1 MEEQP
6 ERRFGQGDLLSRLRP
21 DLSGGLA
28 AGLFSGL
35 PTFIELPM
43 TRSNTIVLVVDD
55 KPAVAELL
63 KFSLH
68 EDVWIWHSVPS
79 LAQAWDFIG
88 RERPELL
95 LQESMLRQEG
105 GMRLLARLRG
115 DHRLRERPVI
125 LLAADCAEGERAAC
139 EAAPPPPAEFI
150 PQPLDEGLES
160 RVLRS
165 GRLVLDPLSC
175 SVRVGSHK
183 VEVRHAEYRLLRFLL
198 CHPGQVFSRAQLLA
212 HLWET
217 PDTLDQRTVDV
228 HVLRLRK
235 ALGRAKSLIK
245 TVRGAGY
252 MLSAS

>member
-1 MEEQP
+1 
-6 ERRFGQGDLLSRLRP
+6 
-21 DLSGGLA
+21 
-28 AGLFSGL
+28 
-35 PTFIELPM
+35 M
-43 TRSNTIVLVVDD
+43 TTANTIVLVVDD
-55 KPAVAELL
+55 KPAIAELL
-63 KFSLH
+63 KYSLH
-68 EDVWIWHSVPS
+68 EDEWIWHSVPS

-115 DHRLRERPVI
+115 DRRLREQPVI
-125 LLAADCAEGERAAC
+125 LLAAECEAGERPLPSPL
-139 EAAPPPPAEFI
+139 PPPEFI
-150 PQPLDEGLES
+150 PQQPPGEALEE
-160 RVLRS
+160 RLLRS

-175 SVRVGSHK
+175 SVRVGNHK

-198 CHPGQVFSRAQLLA
+198 CHPGQVFSRAQLLE
-212 HLWET
+212 HLWEAHAA
-217 PDTLDQRTVDV
+217 LDERTIDV

-252 MLSAS
+252 MLSPA

>member
-1 MEEQP
+1 
-6 ERRFGQGDLLSRLRP
+6 
-21 DLSGGLA
+21 
-28 AGLFSGL
+28 
-35 PTFIELPM
+35 M
-43 TRSNTIVLVVDD
+43 TTANTIVLVVDD
-55 KPAVAELL
+55 KPAIAELL
-63 KFSLH
+63 KYSLH
-68 EDVWIWHSVPS
+68 EDEWVWHSVPS

-115 DHRLRERPVI
+115 DRRLRDKPVI
-125 LLAADCAEGERAAC
+125 LLAAECTEGERD
-139 EAAPPPPAEFI
+139 APPPPLPEFI
-150 PQPLDEGLES
+150 PQPLPEDAPDERL
-160 RVLRS
+160 LRL

-175 SVRVGSHK
+175 SVRVGNHK

-198 CHPGQVFSRAQLLA
+198 CHPGQVFSRAQLLE
-212 HLWET
+212 HLWASH
-217 PDTLDQRTVDV
+217 DTLDQRTVDV

-252 MLSAS
+252 MLSSA

>member
-1 MEEQP
+1 
-6 ERRFGQGDLLSRLRP
+6 
-21 DLSGGLA
+21 
-28 AGLFSGL
+28 
-35 PTFIELPM
+35 M
-43 TRSNTIVLVVDD
+43 TTANTIVLVVDD
-55 KPAVAELL
+55 KPAIAELL
-63 KFSLH
+63 KYSLH
-68 EDVWIWHSVPS
+68 EDEWIWHSVPS

-115 DHRLRERPVI
+115 TRALREKPVI
-125 LLAADCAEGERAAC
+125 LLAADCTDGERT
-139 EAAPPPPAEFI
+139 APPPPPVSDFI
-150 PQPLDEGLES
+150 PQPPPEEAPDERL
-160 RVLRS
+160 LRL

-175 SVRVGSHK
+175 SVRVGNHK

-198 CHPGQVFSRAQLLA
+198 CHPGQVFSRAQLLE
-212 HLWET
+212 HLWESH
-217 PDTLDQRTVDV
+217 DTLDQRTVDV

-252 MLSAS
+252 MLSA

>member
-1 MEEQP
+1 
-6 ERRFGQGDLLSRLRP
+6 
-21 DLSGGLA
+21 
-28 AGLFSGL
+28 
-35 PTFIELPM
+35 M
-43 TRSNTIVLVVDD
+43 TTANTIVLVIDD
-55 KPAVAELL
+55 KPAIAELL

-68 EDVWIWHSVPS
+68 EDEWVWHNVPS

-95 LQESMLRQEG
+95 LQESMLRHEG

-115 DHRLRERPVI
+115 DRRLREQPVI
-125 LLAADCAEGERAAC
+125 LLAADCAEGERAL
-139 EAAPPPPAEFI
+139 APGVPVSHPEFI
-150 PQPLDEGLES
+150 PQPAPADDALNGVHNGGRDGIRENSPES
-160 RVLRS
+160 RLLRS

-175 SVRVGSHK
+175 SVRVGNHK

-198 CHPGQVFSRAQLLA
+198 CHPGQVFSRTQLLEQ
-212 HLWET
+212 LWEAHES
-217 PDTLDQRTVDV
+217 LDQRTVDV

-252 MLSAS
+252 MLSPG

>member
-1 MEEQP
+1 
-6 ERRFGQGDLLSRLRP
+6 
-21 DLSGGLA
+21 
-28 AGLFSGL
+28 
-35 PTFIELPM
+35 M
-43 TRSNTIVLVVDD
+43 TTANTIVLVVDD
-55 KPAVAELL
+55 KPAIAELL
-63 KFSLH
+63 RYSLH
-68 EDVWIWHSVPS
+68 EEEWIWHSVPS

-115 DHRLRERPVI
+115 AGGLREKPVI
-125 LLAADCAEGERAAC
+125 LLAADCLDTERAAPVP
-139 EAAPPPPAEFI
+139 APEFI
-150 PQPLDEGLES
+150 PQPPPEEAPDERL
-160 RVLRS
+160 LRS

-198 CHPGQVFSRAQLLA
+198 CHPGQVFSRAELLE
-212 HLWET
+212 HLWEAHES
-217 PDTLDQRTVDV
+217 LDQRTVDV

-252 MLSAS
+252 MLSPA

>member
-1 MEEQP
+1 
-6 ERRFGQGDLLSRLRP
+6 
-21 DLSGGLA
+21 
-28 AGLFSGL
+28 
-35 PTFIELPM
+35 M
-43 TRSNTIVLVVDD
+43 TTANTIVLVIDD
-55 KPAVAELL
+55 KPAIAELL

-68 EDVWIWHSVPS
+68 EDEWVWHNVPS

-95 LQESMLRQEG
+95 LQESMLRHEG

-115 DHRLRERPVI
+115 DRRLREQPVI
-125 LLAADCAEGERAAC
+125 LLAADCADGER
-139 EAAPPPPAEFI
+139 PQGHPVPVSHPEFI
-150 PQPLDEGLES
+150 PQAPADEARELSPES
-160 RVLRS
+160 RLLRS

-175 SVRVGSHK
+175 SVRVGNHK

-198 CHPGQVFSRAQLLA
+198 CHPGQVFSRTQLLEQ
-212 HLWET
+212 LWEAHAS
-217 PDTLDQRTVDV
+217 LDQRTVDV

-252 MLSAS
+252 MLSPT

>member
-1 MEEQP
+1 
-6 ERRFGQGDLLSRLRP
+6 
-21 DLSGGLA
+21 
-28 AGLFSGL
+28 
-35 PTFIELPM
+35 
-43 TRSNTIVLVVDD
+43 
-55 KPAVAELL
+55 
-63 KFSLH
+63 
-68 EDVWIWHSVPS
+68 VPS

-115 DHRLRERPVI
+115 AKGLRERPVI
-125 LLAADCAEGERAAC
+125 LLAAECKDGERTAAQC
-139 EAAPPPPAEFI
+139 EPAAPPVPAFGPHPPPEDAPEER
-150 PQPLDEGLES
+150 L
-160 RVLRS
+160 LRS

-198 CHPGQVFSRAQLLA
+198 CHPGQVFSRAQLLE
-212 HLWET
+212 HLWESH
-217 PDTLDQRTVDV
+217 DTLDQRTVDV

-252 MLSAS
+252 MLASS

>member
-1 MEEQP
+1 
-6 ERRFGQGDLLSRLRP
+6 
-21 DLSGGLA
+21 
-28 AGLFSGL
+28 
-35 PTFIELPM
+35 M
-43 TRSNTIVLVVDD
+43 TTANTIVLVVDD
-55 KPAVAELL
+55 KPAIAELL
-63 KFSLH
+63 KYSLH
-68 EDVWIWHSVPS
+68 EDEWIWHSVPS

-115 DHRLRERPVI
+115 DRRLRERPVI
-125 LLAADCAEGERAAC
+125 LLAAECTDGERS
-139 EAAPPPPAEFI
+139 APPPPPIPEFI
-150 PQPLDEGLES
+150 PQPPLDEAPDERL
-160 RVLRS
+160 LRS

-198 CHPGQVFSRAQLLA
+198 CHPGQVFSRAQLLE
-212 HLWET
+212 HLWESH
-217 PDTLDQRTVDV
+217 DTLDQRTVDV

-252 MLSAS
+252 MLSPA

>member
-1 MEEQP
+1 
-6 ERRFGQGDLLSRLRP
+6 
-21 DLSGGLA
+21 
-28 AGLFSGL
+28 
-35 PTFIELPM
+35 M
-43 TRSNTIVLVVDD
+43 TTANTIVLVVDD
-55 KPAVAELL
+55 KPAIAELL
-63 KFSLH
+63 KYSLH
-68 EDVWIWHSVPS
+68 EEEWIWHSVPS

-115 DHRLRERPVI
+115 AGGLREKPVI
-125 LLAADCAEGERAAC
+125 LLAADCPDAERK
-139 EAAPPPPAEFI
+139 APSPAPEFI
-150 PQPLDEGLES
+150 PQPPPEEAPDERL
-160 RVLRS
+160 LRS

-183 VEVRHAEYRLLRFLL
+183 IEVRHAEYRLLRFLL
-198 CHPGQVFSRAQLLA
+198 CHPGQVFSRAQLLEQ
-212 HLWET
+212 LWEAH
-217 PDTLDQRTVDV
+217 DTLDQRTVDV

-252 MLSAS
+252 MLSPA

>member
-1 MEEQP
+1 
-6 ERRFGQGDLLSRLRP
+6 
-21 DLSGGLA
+21 
-28 AGLFSGL
+28 
-35 PTFIELPM
+35 M
-43 TRSNTIVLVVDD
+43 TTANTIVLVVDD
-55 KPAVAELL
+55 KPAIAELL
-63 KFSLH
+63 KYSLH
-68 EDVWIWHSVPS
+68 EDEWIWHSVPS

-115 DHRLRERPVI
+115 DRRLREKPVI
-125 LLAADCAEGERAAC
+125 LLAAECGEGERSTP
-139 EAAPPPPAEFI
+139 APAPVPEFI
-150 PQPLDEGLES
+150 PQPPPEEAPDERL
-160 RVLRS
+160 LRS

-198 CHPGQVFSRAQLLA
+198 CHPGQVFSRAELLQ
-212 HLWET
+212 HLWESH
-217 PDTLDQRTVDV
+217 DTLDQRTVDV

-252 MLSAS
+252 MLSSA

>member
-1 MEEQP
+1 
-6 ERRFGQGDLLSRLRP
+6 
-21 DLSGGLA
+21 
-28 AGLFSGL
+28 
-35 PTFIELPM
+35 M
-43 TRSNTIVLVVDD
+43 TTSNTIVLVVDD
-55 KPAVAELL
+55 KPAIAELL
-63 KFSLH
+63 KYSLH
-68 EDVWIWHSVPS
+68 EEEWIWHSVPS

-115 DHRLRERPVI
+115 AGGLRERPVI
-125 LLAADCAEGERAAC
+125 LLAADCAASERS
-139 EAAPPPPAEFI
+139 APAPAPEFI
-150 PQPLDEGLES
+150 PQPPPEDAPDERL
-160 RVLRS
+160 LRS

-175 SVRVGSHK
+175 SVRVGNHK

-198 CHPGQVFSRAQLLA
+198 CHPGQVFSRAQLLE
-212 HLWET
+212 HLWEAHAS
-217 PDTLDQRTVDV
+217 LDQRTVDV

-252 MLSAS
+252 MLAPA

>member
-1 MEEQP
+1 
-6 ERRFGQGDLLSRLRP
+6 
-21 DLSGGLA
+21 
-28 AGLFSGL
+28 
-35 PTFIELPM
+35 M
-43 TRSNTIVLVVDD
+43 TMANTIVLVIDD
-55 KPAVAELL
+55 KPAIAELL

-68 EDVWIWHSVPS
+68 EDEWVWHNVPS

-95 LQESMLRQEG
+95 LQESMLRNEG

-115 DHRLRERPVI
+115 DRRLREQPVI
-125 LLAADCAEGERAAC
+125 LLAAECAEGERPSALPAAV
-139 EAAPPPPAEFI
+139 AHPEFI
-150 PQPLDEGLES
+150 PQAPVGEARELSPES

-175 SVRVGSHK
+175 SVRVGNSR

-198 CHPGQVFSRAQLLA
+198 CHPGQVFSRSQLLEQLWDA
-212 HLWET
+212 HQS
-217 PDTLDQRTVDV
+217 LDQRTVDV

-252 MLSAS
+252 MLAPT

>member
-1 MEEQP
+1 
-6 ERRFGQGDLLSRLRP
+6 
-21 DLSGGLA
+21 
-28 AGLFSGL
+28 
-35 PTFIELPM
+35 M
-43 TRSNTIVLVVDD
+43 TTANTIVLVIDD
-55 KPAVAELL
+55 KPAIAELL

-68 EDVWIWHSVPS
+68 EDEWVWHDVPS

-95 LQESMLRQEG
+95 LQESMLRNEG

-115 DHRLRERPVI
+115 DRRLREQPVI
-125 LLAADCAEGERAAC
+125 LLAAQCAEGERPASLP
-139 EAAPPPPAEFI
+139 APIPHPEFI
-150 PQPLDEGLES
+150 PQAPLEQARELSPES
-160 RVLRS
+160 RLLRS

-175 SVRVGSHK
+175 SVRVGNHK

-198 CHPGQVFSRAQLLA
+198 CHPGQVFTRTQLLEQ
-212 HLWET
+212 LWEAHAS
-217 PDTLDQRTVDV
+217 LDQRTVDV

-252 MLSAS
+252 MLSPT

>member
-1 MEEQP
+1 
-6 ERRFGQGDLLSRLRP
+6 
-21 DLSGGLA
+21 
-28 AGLFSGL
+28 
-35 PTFIELPM
+35 M
-43 TRSNTIVLVVDD
+43 TTANTIVLVVDD
-55 KPAVAELL
+55 KPAIAELL

-68 EDVWIWHSVPS
+68 EDEWIWHSVPS

-115 DHRLRERPVI
+115 DRRLRERPVI
-125 LLAADCAEGERAAC
+125 LLAAECAEGERSLPPAPAAA
-139 EAAPPPPAEFI
+139 EFVPQPPPVDA
-150 PQPLDEGLES
+150 DTS
-160 RVLRS
+160 RLLRS

-198 CHPGQVFSRAQLLA
+198 CHPGQVFSRAQLLE
-212 HLWET
+212 HLWEAH
-217 PDTLDQRTVDV
+217 DSLDQRTVDV

>member
-1 MEEQP
+1 
-6 ERRFGQGDLLSRLRP
+6 
-21 DLSGGLA
+21 
-28 AGLFSGL
+28 
-35 PTFIELPM
+35 M
-43 TRSNTIVLVVDD
+43 TTANTIVLVVDD
-55 KPAVAELL
+55 KPAIAELL
-63 KFSLH
+63 KYSLH
-68 EDVWIWHSVPS
+68 EDEWIWHSVPS

-115 DHRLRERPVI
+115 ERRLRDKPVI
-125 LLAADCAEGERAAC
+125 LLAAECGEGERGT
-139 EAAPPPPAEFI
+139 PPPVPEFI
-150 PQPLDEGLES
+150 PQPPPDEAPDERLLS
-160 RVLRS
+160 L

-175 SVRVGSHK
+175 SVRVGNHK

-198 CHPGQVFSRAQLLA
+198 CHPGQVFSRAQLLE
-212 HLWET
+212 HLWAAH
-217 PDTLDQRTVDV
+217 DTLDQRTVDV

-252 MLSAS
+252 MLSGG

>member
-1 MEEQP
+1 
-6 ERRFGQGDLLSRLRP
+6 
-21 DLSGGLA
+21 
-28 AGLFSGL
+28 
-35 PTFIELPM
+35 M
-43 TRSNTIVLVVDD
+43 TTANTIVLVVDD
-55 KPAVAELL
+55 KPAIAELL

-68 EDVWIWHSVPS
+68 EDEWVWHNVPS

-95 LQESMLRQEG
+95 LQESMLRNEG

-115 DHRLRERPVI
+115 DRRLRDQPVI
-125 LLAADCAEGERAAC
+125 LLAAECAEGERAH
-139 EAAPPPPAEFI
+139 APIALETT
-150 PQPLDEGLES
+150 QPKNGFTPSDES
-160 RVLRS
+160 REATPESRLLRS

-175 SVRVGSHK
+175 SVRVGNHK

-198 CHPGQVFSRAQLLA
+198 CHPGQVFSRLQLLEQLWDA
-212 HLWET
+212 HES
-217 PDTLDQRTVDV
+217 LDQRTVDV

-252 MLSAS
+252 MLSPG

>member
-68 EDVWIWHSVPS
+68 EDEWIWHSVPS

-95 LQESMLRQEG
+95 PKAS
-105 GMRLLARLRG
+105 AWPAKRLR
-115 DHRLRERPVI
+115 RRP
-125 LLAADCAEGERAAC
+125 
-139 EAAPPPPAEFI
+139 PNSFP
-150 PQPLDEGLES
+150 S
-160 RVLRS
+160 RWT
-165 GRLVLDPLSC
+165 
-175 SVRVGSHK
+175 K
-183 VEVRHAEYRLLRFLL
+183 AW
-198 CHPGQVFSRAQLLA
+198 SRACCA
-212 HLWET
+212 PAAWCSI
-217 PDTLDQRTVDV
+217 P
-228 HVLRLRK
+228 
-235 ALGRAKSLIK
+235 
-245 TVRGAGY
+245 
-252 MLSAS
+252 

>member
-1 MEEQP
+1 
-6 ERRFGQGDLLSRLRP
+6 
-21 DLSGGLA
+21 
-28 AGLFSGL
+28 
-35 PTFIELPM
+35 M
-43 TRSNTIVLVVDD
+43 TTANTIVLVVDD
-55 KPAVAELL
+55 KPAIAELL

-68 EDVWIWHSVPS
+68 EDEWVWHNVPS

-95 LQESMLRQEG
+95 LQESMLRNEG

-115 DHRLRERPVI
+115 DRRLRDQPVI
-125 LLAADCAEGERAAC
+125 LLAAECAEGERAH
-139 EAAPPPPAEFI
+139 APIALETT
-150 PQPLDEGLES
+150 QPKTGFTPSDES
-160 RVLRS
+160 REATPESRLLRS

-175 SVRVGSHK
+175 SVRVGNHK

-198 CHPGQVFSRAQLLA
+198 CHPGQVFSRLQLLEQLWDA
-212 HLWET
+212 HES
-217 PDTLDQRTVDV
+217 LDQRTVDV

-252 MLSAS
+252 MLSPG

>member
-1 MEEQP
+1 
-6 ERRFGQGDLLSRLRP
+6 
-21 DLSGGLA
+21 
-28 AGLFSGL
+28 
-35 PTFIELPM
+35 M
-43 TRSNTIVLVVDD
+43 TTANTIVLVIDD
-55 KPAVAELL
+55 KPAIAELL

-68 EDVWIWHSVPS
+68 EDEWVWHNVPS

-115 DHRLRERPVI
+115 DRRLREQPVI
-125 LLAADCAEGERAAC
+125 LLAADCADGER
-139 EAAPPPPAEFI
+139 PQGHPVPVSHPEFI
-150 PQPLDEGLES
+150 PQAPADEARELSPES
-160 RVLRS
+160 RLLRS

-175 SVRVGSHK
+175 SVRVGNHK

-198 CHPGQVFSRAQLLA
+198 CHPGQVFSRTQLLEQ
-212 HLWET
+212 LWEAHAS
-217 PDTLDQRTVDV
+217 LDQRTVDV

-252 MLSAS
+252 MLSPT

>member
-1 MEEQP
+1 
-6 ERRFGQGDLLSRLRP
+6 
-21 DLSGGLA
+21 
-28 AGLFSGL
+28 
-35 PTFIELPM
+35 M
-43 TRSNTIVLVVDD
+43 TTANTIVLVVDD
-55 KPAVAELL
+55 KPAIAELL
-63 KFSLH
+63 KYSLH
-68 EDVWIWHSVPS
+68 EEEWIWHSVPS
-79 LAQAWDFIG
+79 LAHAWDFIG

-115 DHRLRERPVI
+115 AGGLREKPVI
-125 LLAADCAEGERAAC
+125 LLAADCPDGERG
-139 EAAPPPPAEFI
+139 APAPAPEFI
-150 PQPLDEGLES
+150 PQPPPEEAPDERL
-160 RVLRS
+160 LRS

-198 CHPGQVFSRAQLLA
+198 CHPGQVFSRAQLLEQ
-212 HLWET
+212 LWEAHES
-217 PDTLDQRTVDV
+217 LDQRTVDV

-252 MLSAS
+252 MLSPA